1 MRGIKKGDVVSR
13 ESYNNDILFY
23 VENIINDNR
32 NSKIA
37 ILKGITIRVE
47 ADAPFSDLRA
57 VDDNSVSQVIN
68 DFYKKLNIEDYTKNN
83 RTMKQYGKI
92 LHLDGDKRYSEKTEK
107 YYKKKGLNYIVKHVV
122 EHKQPNVVTSLLQ
135 RYKPNILVITGHDGM
150 IKKGKNY
157 SDINNYR
164 NSKYFMKTVI
174 EARAW
179 NRNIDDLVIFA
190 GACQSYYEALI
201 NAGANFASS
210 PARILIDFMDPL
222 IVAEEISIASSNKI
236 ILISD
241 IEDKIR
247 NGRKA
252 VNGIGA
258 KGKKS

>member
-57 VDDNSVSQVIN
+57 VDDNSVSKVIN

-164 NSKYFMKTVI
+164 NSKYFM
-174 EARAW
+174 
-179 NRNIDDLVIFA
+179 
-190 GACQSYYEALI
+190 
-201 NAGANFASS
+201 
-210 PARILIDFMDPL
+210 
-222 IVAEEISIASSNKI
+222 
-236 ILISD
+236 
-241 IEDKIR
+241 
-247 NGRKA
+247 
-252 VNGIGA
+252 
-258 KGKKS
+258 